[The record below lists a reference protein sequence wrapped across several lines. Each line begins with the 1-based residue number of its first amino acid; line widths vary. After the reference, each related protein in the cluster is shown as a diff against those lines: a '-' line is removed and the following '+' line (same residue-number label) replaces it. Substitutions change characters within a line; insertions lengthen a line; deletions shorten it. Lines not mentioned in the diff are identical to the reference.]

1 MSISAVSH
9 VVPVSVPHHVDGGQ
23 AVVRT
28 TKDSEAKVRQA
39 KSHEAQSSGASAK
52 DSGKRP
58 SHSDHKVDVKV

>member
-28 TKDSEAKVRQA
+28 TRDSEAKVRQS
-39 KSHEAQSSGASAK
+39 KPHEAPEDWASAK
-52 DSGKRP
+52 DTAKQP
-58 SHSDHKVDVKV
+58 SQTNHKVDVKV